1 MGSSPNIWFE
11 FSWFSHNLNHRC
23 VMFLCFQVKLN
34 KELTAIQTKLTV
46 SAYIKSKCPSRC
58 GNNASHQGALH
69 STHTKAPARHAFAW
83 QIGPFWQDTLDM
95 VQTMV
100 QCTLEI
106 DGLRQKIRYTS
117 LLAMELRL
125 SCTEQTIS
133 PGCFSWSAHK
143 RYLINPLWGQGIWF
157 CDWVCSLHVL
167 SLSFPWYIKYS
178 FGKSGSSYFLLCYF
192 EFRVN

>member
-1 MGSSPNIWFE
+1 M
-11 FSWFSHNLNHRC
+11 H
-23 VMFLCFQVKLN
+23 
-34 KELTAIQTKLTV
+34 
-46 SAYIKSKCPSRC
+46 
-58 GNNASHQGALH
+58 
-69 STHTKAPARHAFAW
+69 HTKEPYIWLISRLLPHQLSFHFCSGHCNMKDILRVSCQKGPTRHAYAW

-100 QCTLEI
+100 QCTLET
-106 DGLRQKIRYTS
+106 DGLRQEIRYTS

-143 RYLINPLWGQGIWF
+143 RYLINPLWGHGIWF

-167 SLSFPWYIKYS
+167 SLSFPWYKQYS
-178 FGKSGSSYFLLCYF
+178 FGKSGPSYFLLCYF